1 MSNTTNAIDLDE
13 THLESSTMEGDDFQQ
28 KAASFLMYK
37 IGKLSV
43 CIAIKRYL
51 ILTRQGL
58 FCWFRP
64 KYFRGLGE
72 PTKTKRAGL
81 DLAQLIAKEKWWPSN
96 SNILKAN
103 V

>member
-43 CIAIKRYL
+43 CVAIKM
-51 ILTRQGL
+51 I
-58 FCWFRP
+58 
-64 KYFRGLGE
+64 
-72 PTKTKRAGL
+72 
-81 DLAQLIAKEKWWPSN
+81 SN
-96 SNILKAN
+96 SNTPRPVLFVQTKVFSRSWWAN
-103 V
+103 KE